1 MMETTGT
8 TDTITKPPADLPEIQ
23 RGNWFNV
30 PVEDPVALYL
40 KGKLSIEIG
49 DQPVWRA
56 ARLSSAVYLYREL
69 RTNWSITVKYYGLK
83 TGVDGPKYA
92 AQEYELNQR
101 AYQVYLPEDAY
112 RAVKPLDLWGDVLFL
127 EYIDGLTLE
136 DMIAIRKSRPGVLL
150 ESLEQTARLM
160 GQLHSKH
167 ANCSNQRDYSIW
179 IHKTRKILHNLSK
192 YGVLEDDPLIQDGLE
207 KLITRWEKIGWMQ
220 DYRPAPMH
228 GDTTTSNFVFPWG
241 GGIVA
246 IDWERAGYA
255 DPAFDLG
262 RLLAEI
268 SHSINSHGG
277 DNAESA
283 AFIDYLVEVYRQS
296 LPEEV
301 DFDALLRRAR
311 FYQASSSLR
320 IARNGWVPREVRLQ
334 LVGQAFALLSE

>member
-1 MMETTGT
+1 MTEA
-8 TDTITKPPADLPEIQ
+8 TDPITRPPADLPEIQ
-23 RGNWFNV
+23 RGNWFSV
-30 PVEDPVALYL
+30 PADDPVALYL
-40 KGKLSIEIG
+40 
-49 DQPVWRA
+49 DQAHFGESRERSAWRA
-56 ARLSSAVYLYREL
+56 ARLSSAVYLYKRVE
-69 RTNWSITVKYYGLK
+69 TEWSITVKYYGMK

-92 AQEYELNQR
+92 TQEYDLNQR
-101 AYQVYLPEDAY
+101 AYSVYLTDRHY

-127 EYIDGLTLE
+127 EYVDGLTLE
-136 DMIAIRKSRPGVLL
+136 DTIAIRKSRPGVLL
-150 ESLEQTARLM
+150 ESLDHTAKLM
-160 GQLHSKH
+160 AKLHSNHVDGVK
-167 ANCSNQRDYSIW
+167 QRDYSIW
-179 IHKTRKILHNLSK
+179 IHKTRKILDNLSK
-192 YGVLEDDPLIQDGLE
+192 HGVLEDEPLIQEGLA
-207 KLITRWEKIGWMQ
+207 KIITRWENFAWMQ
-220 DYRPAPMH
+220 DYQPAPMH
-228 GDTTTSNFVFPWG
+228 GDTTTSNFVFPWD

-283 AFIDYLVEVYRQS
+283 AFTHYMAEIYHQS
-296 LPEEV
+296 LSADAGFE
-301 DFDALLRRAR
+301 ALLQRAR